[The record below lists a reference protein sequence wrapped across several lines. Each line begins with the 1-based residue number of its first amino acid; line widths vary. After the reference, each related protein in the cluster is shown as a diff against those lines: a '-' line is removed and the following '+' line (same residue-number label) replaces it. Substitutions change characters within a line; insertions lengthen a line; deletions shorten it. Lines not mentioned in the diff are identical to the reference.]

1 MDIVKKSNKAVTI
14 ALCCS
19 AIGLHGHAFAKDLPV
34 YHVIDNGLSENQAYQ
49 LSKLLDTNPDGIDF
63 ETVQRTGE
71 LNYIDLKNHQYIPT
85 RIAGRGEADEE
96 KRSTTIEQIDFDALS
111 MIQPVEEDL
120 VLHQL
125 EGSLDEIGLLP
136 QVYKPILRHTQF
148 EAVDIDGNNLAH
160 QMIDTK
166 VDLQLYA
173 GDIPL
178 IGPGAK
184 ISTTV
189 GSEGTTTQLHFAN
202 RSLEQGELVPVIDH
216 TAAKLQC
223 REKLLNGE
231 QSKAFEKLNITTQ
244 LVYFA
249 PSLEMTSVKTIQP
262 HYDCG
267 GTAVVEGE
275 IVNLL
280 HQLIPA
286 IDSSEYVPEVTLDSW
301 FEGKTVNAKVDINGG
316 MPPYQID
323 WNATRAQLQ
332 DRSGSTISFYPQQR
346 DGISE
351 ERVSVTVTDANGI
364 QRIVTAKLPVGRV
377 SQHNES
383 AIGRFFS
390 NAVTAMLERLI
401 PAVEA
406 IGGITDYGTENA
418 VTNEFGDLEQGFIDR
433 MQSAGVTERFSW
445 SGTLAW
451 EQDFKASQDSNWID
465 NTDMTFYVG
474 HGYGGGFTFEDST
487 HDDGTLDHNDAT
499 GDWGDK
505 DLEWLAL
512 LSCQVLKDEWSG
524 MSRFD
529 RWKQEFDGL
538 HLLLGFH
545 TNAYAWNSFSGE
557 FADNMLK
564 SSPMT
569 VKTAWF
575 EATDTN
581 QPSGVVPVVMGVL
594 GNNGTSNM
602 NDYFWGKGSVGPDI
616 RDGDIIGYWSIKI
629 L

>member
-19 AIGLHGHAFAKDLPV
+19 AIGLQGHAFAKDLPV
-34 YHVIDNGLSENQAYQ
+34 YHAIDNGLSENQAYQ
-49 LSKLLDTNPDGIDF
+49 LSKLLDANPDRIDF

-71 LNYIDLKNHQYIPT
+71 LSYIDLKNHQYIPT

-111 MIQPVEEDL
+111 MIQPIEEDV

-148 EAVDIDGNNLAH
+148 EAVDIDGKLLAD

-189 GSEGTTTQLHFAN
+189 GSEGNTTQLYFAN
-202 RSLEQGELVPVIDH
+202 RSLQQGEPVPVIDH

-223 REKLLNGE
+223 REKLLSGE

-267 GTAVVEGE
+267 GTAVVDGE

-286 IDSSEYVPEVTLDSW
+286 VDSSEYVPEVTLDSW
-301 FEGKTVNAKVDINGG
+301 FDGKTVNAKVDINGG

-323 WNATRAQLQ
+323 WSATRAKLQ
-332 DRSGSTISFYPQQR
+332 ERNGSTISFYPQQR

-351 ERVSVTVTDANGI
+351 ESVSVTVTDANGI
-364 QRIVTAKLPVGRV
+364 QRVVTANLPANLV

-383 AIGRFFS
+383 AISRFFT
-390 NAVTAMLERLI
+390 NAVTAMLETLI

-474 HGYGGGFTFEDST
+474 HGYGGGFTFEDNS
-487 HDDGTLDHNDAT
+487 HDDGTLDHDDAT
-499 GDWGDK
+499 DDWGDK

-512 LSCQVLKDEWSG
+512 LSCQVLKDDWSG

-569 VKTAWF
+569 VKTSWF

-594 GNNGTSNM
+594 GNNGMSNM

>member
-19 AIGLHGHAFAKDLPV
+19 AIGLQGHAFAKDLPV

-280 HQLIPA
+280 HHLIPA

>member
-19 AIGLHGHAFAKDLPV
+19 AIGLQGQAFAKDLPV
-34 YHVIDNGLSENQAYQ
+34 YHAIDNGLSENQAYQ

-71 LNYIDLKNHQYIPT
+71 LSYIDLKNHQYIPT
-85 RIAGRGEADEE
+85 RIVGRGEADEE

-111 MIQPVEEDL
+111 MIQPVEEDV

-148 EAVDIDGNNLAH
+148 EAVDIDGNTLAD

-173 GDIPL
+173 GDTPL

-184 ISTTV
+184 ISASV
-189 GSEGTTTQLHFAN
+189 GSEGNTTRLHFAN
-202 RSLEQGELVPVIDH
+202 RTLEQGETVPVIDH
-216 TAAKLQC
+216 SAARLQC
-223 REKLLNGE
+223 QEKLLSGA

-244 LVYFA
+244 LVYYA

-267 GTAVVEGE
+267 GTAVVDGE

-286 IDSSEYVPEVTLDSW
+286 VDSNEYVPEVTLDSW
-301 FEGKTVNAKVDINGG
+301 FDGKTVNAKVDINGG

-323 WNATRAQLQ
+323 WSATRAKLQ

-351 ERVSVTVTDANGI
+351 ESISVTVTDANGI
-364 QRIVTAKLPVGRV
+364 QRVVTANLPANLI
-377 SQHNES
+377 SHHDES
-383 AIGRFFS
+383 AVSRFFT
-390 NAVTAMLERLI
+390 NAVTAMLETLI
-401 PAVEA
+401 PAVQA

-474 HGYGGGFTFEDST
+474 HGYGGGFTFEDNS
-487 HDDGTLDHNDAT
+487 HDDGTLDHDDAT
-499 GDWGDK
+499 DDWGDK

-512 LSCQVLKDEWSG
+512 LSCQVLKDDWSG

-594 GNNGTSNM
+594 GNNGMSNM

>member
-19 AIGLHGHAFAKDLPV
+19 AIGLQGQAFAKDLPV
-34 YHVIDNGLSENQAYQ
+34 YYAIDNGLSENQAYQ

-71 LNYIDLKNHQYIPT
+71 LSYIDLKNHQYIPT
-85 RIAGRGEADEE
+85 RIVGRGEADEE

-111 MIQPVEEDL
+111 MIQPVEED
-120 VLHQL
+120 VILHQL

-148 EAVDIDGNNLAH
+148 EAVDIDGNTLAD

-173 GDIPL
+173 GDTPL

-184 ISTTV
+184 ISASV
-189 GSEGTTTQLHFAN
+189 GSEGNTTRLHFAN
-202 RSLEQGELVPVIDH
+202 RTLEQGETVPVIDH
-216 TAAKLQC
+216 SAARLQC
-223 REKLLNGE
+223 QEKLLSGA

-244 LVYFA
+244 LVYYA

-267 GTAVVEGE
+267 GTAVVDGE

-286 IDSSEYVPEVTLDSW
+286 VDSSEYVPEVTLDSW
-301 FEGKTVNAKVDINGG
+301 FDGKTVNAKVDINGG

-323 WNATRAQLQ
+323 WSATRAKLQ
-332 DRSGSTISFYPQQR
+332 DRSGSTVSFYPQQR
-346 DGISE
+346 DGNSE
-351 ERVSVTVTDANGI
+351 ESISVTVTDANGI
-364 QRIVTAKLPVGRV
+364 QRVVTANLPANLI
-377 SQHNES
+377 SQHDES
-383 AIGRFFS
+383 AVSRFFT
-390 NAVTAMLERLI
+390 NAVTAMLETLI
-401 PAVEA
+401 PAVQA

-474 HGYGGGFTFEDST
+474 HGYGGGFTFEDNS
-487 HDDGTLDHNDAT
+487 HDDGTLDHDDAT
-499 GDWGDK
+499 DDWGDK

-512 LSCQVLKDEWSG
+512 LSCQVLKDDWSG

-594 GNNGTSNM
+594 GNNGMSNM

>member
-1 MDIVKKSNKAVTI
+1 MDILKKSSKAVKI
-14 ALCCS
+14 ALYCS
-19 AIGLHGHAFAKDLPV
+19 AIGLPGHLLAKDLPV
-34 YHVIDNGLSENQAYQ
+34 YHAIDNGMSENRAYQ
-49 LSKLLDTNPDGIDF
+49 LSKLLDTNPDEIDF
-63 ETVQRTGE
+63 EKVQRTGE
-71 LNYIDLKNHQYIPT
+71 LSYIDLKNHHYIPT
-85 RIAGRGEADEE
+85 RIVGRGEADEE

-111 MIQPVEEDL
+111 MIQPVEEDV

-125 EGSLDEIGLLP
+125 EGALDEIGLLP
-136 QVYKPILRHTQF
+136 EVYKPILRHTQF
-148 EAVDIDGNNLAH
+148 EAVDIDGNTLAD

-166 VDLQLYA
+166 VNLQLYA

-202 RSLEQGELVPVIDH
+202 RSLQQGESVAVIDH
-216 TAAKLQC
+216 TEAKLQC
-223 REKLLNGE
+223 REKLLSGA
-231 QSKAFEKLNITTQ
+231 QSKAFDKLNITTQ

-249 PSLEMTSVKTIQP
+249 PSLDLTSVKTIQP

-267 GTAVVEGE
+267 GTAVVDGE

-286 IDSSEYVPEVTLDSW
+286 VDSNEYVPEVALDSW
-301 FEGKTVNAKVDINGG
+301 FDGKTINAKVDIRGG
-316 MPPYQID
+316 MPPYRID
-323 WNATRAQLQ
+323 WSATNAKLQ
-332 DRSGSTISFYPQQR
+332 DRSGSSISFNPQQR
-346 DGISE
+346 DGISQE
-351 ERVSVTVTDANGI
+351 SVSVTVTDANGI
-364 QRIVTAKLPVGRV
+364 ERVVTANLPVNLISQSESPV
-377 SQHNES
+377 SRLFTN
-383 AIGRFFS
+383 AIT
-390 NAVTAMLERLI
+390 AVLETLI

-474 HGYGGGFTFEDST
+474 HGYGGGFTFEDNS
-487 HDDGTLDHNDAT
+487 HDDGTLDHDDAT
-499 GDWGDK
+499 EDWGDK

-545 TNAYAWNSFSGE
+545 TNAYAWSSFSGE

-594 GNNGTSNM
+594 GSSGMSNM

-616 RDGDIIGYWSIKI
+616 RDGDIIGYWSIKV